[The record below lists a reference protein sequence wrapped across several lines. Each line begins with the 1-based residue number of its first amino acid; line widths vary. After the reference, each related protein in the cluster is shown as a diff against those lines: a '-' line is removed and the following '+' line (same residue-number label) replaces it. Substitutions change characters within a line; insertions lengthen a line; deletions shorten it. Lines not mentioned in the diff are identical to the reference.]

1 MDENSNILNDFD
13 LIGNEYNEQLISND
27 DSMNNEILINEGEDN
42 LINNDNIEKALD
54 DMNLKIINQKLL
66 STVRPTQLDAIVE
79 DLNEENSDESDVT
92 IQPVR

>member
-1 MDENSNILNDFD
+1 VDENSNILNDFD